1 MVSASARL
9 RGEARFMKKSTFI
22 ILLVIV
28 SCLFMTY
35 VELVLKPGYV
45 LKSLLK
51 LGCFLGSMTLFSYVE
66 KENVLLSYV
75 RMKQARQ
82 LVKPLGL
89 GILLY
94 VVILVGYL
102 IFARFISLEHIAT
115 TLTRDLAVSANNFIG
130 VACYI
135 SVCNSLLEELFF
147 RGFAVKTL
155 SRYVSQSKCYL
166 LSSVMFALYHVS
178 MMFLWFEWWLVLLAI
193 LSLIIGG
200 LIFSKLNEGEEHV
213 YASWF
218 VHMFANFAINT
229 VGFIMF
235 GLI

>member
-1 MVSASARL
+1 
-9 RGEARFMKKSTFI
+9 MKKSTVI
-22 ILLVIV
+22 TLLVIG
-28 SCLFMTY
+28 SCLFMAY
-35 VELVLKPGYV
+35 VELVLKPGYA

-51 LGCFLGSMTLFSYVE
+51 AGCFLGSIMLFSCIE
-66 KENVLLSYV
+66 QEAVLMSYV
-75 RMKQARQ
+75 RMKHVRQ
-82 LVKPLGL
+82 LVKPLSLGL
-89 GILLY
+89 LLY
-94 VVILVGYL
+94 VFLLGGYVIVS
-102 IFARFISLEHIAT
+102 RFISLDHIAA
-115 TLTRDLAVSANNFIG
+115 TLTRDLAVSADNFIA
-130 VACYI
+130 VAFYI
-135 SVCNSLLEELFF
+135 SFCNSLLEELFF

-155 SRYVSQSKCYL
+155 SRYVSQSKSYL
-166 LSSVMFALYHVS
+166 LSAVMFALYHVS

-200 LIFSKLNEGEEHV
+200 LVFNKLNEGEEHV